1 VPRAAAMSE
10 VFEGYERQYCE
21 ASASLSRKCTAA
33 SALDGEKK
41 KQKLSEIQ
49 SGVEE
54 AESLVNRCRNAFC
67 SGIPLAR
74 YTIMAPSV
82 LLWGSS

>member
-1 VPRAAAMSE
+1 MSE

-21 ASASLSRKCTAA
+21 VSASLFRKCTTA

-54 AESLVNRCRNAFC
+54 AESLVNIEPISLGSLTCIIMR
-67 SGIPLAR
+67 S
-74 YTIMAPSV
+74 TILV
-82 LLWGSS
+82 LTYILR